1 VIKKGFFLFLLC
13 SFGIHFLVTVVI
25 PDFLGNDSGI
35 IRIRLLGSRDIEMDI
50 SPENRP
56 HRVPGS
62 DQSMEEQASRPP
74 SDDPVLQRKM
84 RELSL
89 GESLKA
95 PTPDVFLP
103 PVESDAPPEER
114 IERIRSSPFYQEI
127 AKVFEELKKPGGN
140 YTGMEFDYDASF
152 DLIRK
157 EKVESDRATEPILT
171 RLKSGTNEGSIE
183 PVGERPLG
191 ILGPVGRREL
201 TYVPPRPDVKA
212 TIETDF
218 KMKFWVRPNGTV
230 DRIIHLSREGD
241 MKLETVVINYLRQW
255 RFRAIP
261 EDEPQVEEWGMV
273 TITFGLQ

>member
-1 VIKKGFFLFLLC
+1 MLRFCKGR
-13 SFGIHFLVTVVI
+13 S
-25 PDFLGNDSGI
+25 
-35 IRIRLLGSRDIEMDI
+35 
-50 SPENRP
+50 
-56 HRVPGS
+56 
-62 DQSMEEQASRPP
+62 
-74 SDDPVLQRKM
+74 
-84 RELSL
+84 
-89 GESLKA
+89 
-95 PTPDVFLP
+95 DVFLP

-201 TYVPPRPDVKA
+201 TYIPPRPDVKA
-212 TIETDF
+212 TIETEF